1 MSSDNVILNLKNLS
15 VNYGAIRAVK
25 TLDLTI
31 RKGEIVSLFGT
42 NGSGKTTTL
51 RTISGIVRAA
61 DGEVIF
67 QGRDISRLEPHRI
80 VQLGISHVPEGR
92 GVFPDLTV
100 TENLRVGA
108 YTRKES
114 KYIKEDMKGFFELFP
129 RLEER
134 KNQLAGTMSGGEQ
147 QMLAIARALMA
158 KPKLLLMDEPSMGL
172 APIIVKEIFKATKRI
187 NNEGVSVLLVEQNTQ
202 MALSVADRGYLME
215 TGEVTVEGSA
225 DELKN
230 NDMIRRVYLGIH

>member
-1 MSSDNVILNLKNLS
+1 MIRMSSDNVILNLKNLS

-25 TLDLTI
+25 ALDLTI

-100 TENLRVGA
+100 TE
-108 YTRKES
+108 
-114 KYIKEDMKGFFELFP
+114 
-129 RLEER
+129 
-134 KNQLAGTMSGGEQ
+134 
-147 QMLAIARALMA
+147 
-158 KPKLLLMDEPSMGL
+158 
-172 APIIVKEIFKATKRI
+172 
-187 NNEGVSVLLVEQNTQ
+187 
-202 MALSVADRGYLME
+202 
-215 TGEVTVEGSA
+215 
-225 DELKN
+225 
-230 NDMIRRVYLGIH
+230 